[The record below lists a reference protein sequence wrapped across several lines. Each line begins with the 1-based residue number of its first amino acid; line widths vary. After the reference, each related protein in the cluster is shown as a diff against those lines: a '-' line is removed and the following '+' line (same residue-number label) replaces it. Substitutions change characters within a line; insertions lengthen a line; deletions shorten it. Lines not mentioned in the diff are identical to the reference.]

1 MLRFDETDKYELKET
16 YSDTLPKEIETYL
29 NTEGGGYI
37 YIGVNKNGEVVGIKE
52 GKLDE
57 IMLRVADVIT
67 DQVLP
72 KCTEYVHTHH
82 EVIENKDVIVI
93 DIKRGNKLYYQ
104 KKYGMTPKGCHY
116 RVGTKCQE
124 MAPEEI
130 EKRFIASL
138 NIPEP
143 DICEMESYRQ
153 DLTFQILKNYLITHN
168 YHFNDKTFET
178 NLRLRTSSGKYNYMA
193 FMLADKNDIVINV
206 ATFATTDKSKYLKR
220 DEFGGVCLLYAMEK
234 AKDYVESSYNQTFIK
249 LGEGSRKEKKVF
261 NNEAF
266 EQAWYNACVH
276 NKWSESNN
284 PGIYIYSD
292 RLEIESRGSIP
303 ARMSKED
310 FYRGVSNP
318 VNKKLFDIFKTCG
331 FGEESGHGVPT
342 VVSIYGEKAYRFTE
356 SYINVIIPFDKSGF
370 DNDDVDVEHP
380 RNIQETSKKHPR
392 NIQEEIY
399 ELMKSNQSLTMKDIM
414 KILNI
419 SEGSARHNIKKLKDE
434 GRIEHK
440 GSTKSGYWEIK

>member
-1 MLRFDETDKYELKET
+1 MLK
-16 YSDTLPKEIETYL
+16 
-29 NTEGGGYI
+29 
-37 YIGVNKNGEVVGIKE
+37 VG
-52 GKLDE
+52 
-57 IMLRVADVIT
+57 DVIT

-72 KCTEYVHTHH
+72 KCTEYVHAHH

-124 MAPEEI
+124 MTPEEI

-380 RNIQETSKKHPR
+380 RNIQETSKKKYM
-392 NIQEEIY
+392 N
-399 ELMKSNQSLTMKDIM
+399 
-414 KILNI
+414 
-419 SEGSARHNIKKLKDE
+419 
-434 GRIEHK
+434 
-440 GSTKSGYWEIK
+440 

>member
-1 MLRFDETDKYELKET
+1 MSNKDETDKNEYKEILND
-16 YSDTLPKEIETYL
+16 SLPKEIEAFL
-29 NTEGGGYI
+29 NTEGGGHI
-37 YIGVNKNGEVVGIKE
+37 YIGVKKNGEVVGIE
-52 GKLDE
+52 DGKIDK

-72 KCTEYVHTHH
+72 KCTEFVHAHH
-82 EVIENKDVIVI
+82 EVMAGKDVIQI
-93 DIKRGNKLYYQ
+93 DIKKGVKLYYQ

-124 MAPEEI
+124 MTPEEI

-143 DICEMESYRQ
+143 DICEMTAYRQ

-168 YHFNDKTFET
+168 YHFNDETFEK
-178 NLRLRTSSGKYNYMA
+178 NLRLRTTDGKYNYMA
-193 FMLADKNDIVINV
+193 FILADKNDIVINV

-234 AKDYVESSYNQTFIK
+234 AKDYVESSFNQTFIK
-249 LGEGSRKEKKVF
+249 LGEGVRKEKMIF

-266 EQAWYNACVH
+266 EQAWFNACVH
-276 NKWSESNN
+276 NKWCESNN
-284 PGIYIYSD
+284 PGIYIFSN

-303 ARMSKED
+303 EKMTKED

-342 VVSIYGEKAYRFTE
+342 IVSTYGEKAYRFSE
-356 SYINVIIPFDKSGF
+356 NYIDVIIPLDKTGF
-370 DNDDVDVEHP
+370 NMGNVNNP
-380 RNIQETSKKHPR
+380 RIIQETSKKHPR

-399 ELMKSNQSLTMKDIM
+399 ELLKSNQSLTMKDIM
-414 KILNI
+414 KILDI
-419 SEGSARHNIKKLKDE
+419 SEGSARHNIKKLKDD

-440 GSTKSGYWEIK
+440 GATKAGYWDVK

>member
-1 MLRFDETDKYELKET
+1 MLSLKWIEGYDRTPDKW
-16 YSDTLPKEIETYL
+16 
-29 NTEGGGYI
+29 G
-37 YIGVNKNGEVVGIKE
+37 
-52 GKLDE
+52 
-57 IMLRVADVIT
+57 A
-67 DQVLP
+67 
-72 KCTEYVHTHH
+72 
-82 EVIENKDVIVI
+82 DVIVI

-124 MAPEEI
+124 MIPEEI

-153 DLTFQILKNYLITHN
+153 DLKFQILKNYLITHN

-370 DNDDVDVEHP
+370 DDDDGDAKHP